1 MAGGIVNLA
10 WAAAEKFPSSLRR
23 SLPPVVLLIN
33 TLLCAYGVLAGGSA
47 AWAVLVAGISL
58 FSWNAGLFGQRW
70 GDAPRPMQS
79 RYLKRIGMMVAL
91 GLGAGLSAA
100 AWQENFSLPFYLA
113 FLSMLAGG
121 VLLLRLMSQ
130 ALKTLN

>member
-1 MAGGIVNLA
+1 
-10 WAAAEKFPSSLRR
+10 
-23 SLPPVVLLIN
+23 
-33 TLLCAYGVLAGGSA
+33 
-47 AWAVLVAGISL
+47 
-58 FSWNAGLFGQRW
+58 
-70 GDAPRPMQS
+70 MQS

-121 VLLLRLMSQ
+121 GTFAEVDVPGFEDFELRKFSRCQVEIL
-130 ALKTLN
+130 